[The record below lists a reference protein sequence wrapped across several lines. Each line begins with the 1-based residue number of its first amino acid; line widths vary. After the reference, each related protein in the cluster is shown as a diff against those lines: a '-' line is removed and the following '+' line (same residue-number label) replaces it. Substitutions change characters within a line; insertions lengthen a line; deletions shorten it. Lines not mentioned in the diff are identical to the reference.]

1 MLHAVGHPV
10 EQMIALANIV
20 CGGVV
25 EDFPHAAR
33 SASSRPGCG
42 WAAYWVE
49 RLDEH
54 FERRSREM
62 PKMTKEPSEYF
73 ADGNLFL
80 SAEPDERL
88 VPVVAEQLGHDCV
101 MYSSD
106 YPHTDSKFPYSV
118 KCVQRARRPPRR
130 ACCRSCSARN
140 AARYY
145 GLDGTAA

>member
-1 MLHAVGHPV
+1 
-10 EQMIALANIV
+10 MIALANIV

-25 EDFPHAAR
+25 EDFPSCAFGFLEA
-33 SASSRPGCG
+33 GCG

-62 PKMTKEPSEYF
+62 PKMTKEPTEYF

-88 VPVVAEQLGHDCV
+88 IPVVAGPARARLRDVLVRLPAHRQQVPVLGEV
-101 MYSSD
+101 
-106 YPHTDSKFPYSV
+106 
-118 KCVQRARRPPRR
+118 REGARRPPRR
-130 ACCRSCSARN
+130 PAAEAAGAN

-145 GLDGTAA
+145 GLTAA